1 MEEIKFRLAIRTDI
15 KNKPAGDILKTTASG
30 WSNVDITLPDLIG
43 SISSGFPFTHQFSNG
58 YRKGSNFA
66 GTNVLIAD
74 IDGTLPLERAL
85 ADPFIKHHAT
95 LIYTTPSHTETEN
108 RYRILFH
115 LKREIYHGESY
126 EALYTALMKR
136 VPTDP
141 AARSCA
147 QFFFGNSEAIFHQI
161 GKSLD
166 SESINKLI
174 REGMEERYR
183 QSVHNPPSAF
193 TDDTRVSVK
202 NRGLLLLRDLAANTS
217 VKCPF
222 GTHPDKNPSAFVKV
236 NKNGVR
242 GVQCRSCGSSAWIE
256 VEQKK
261 EEEGFNFFD
270 AIVKQ
275 YNGAANTHFEY
286 QGLTRY
292 DHDLE
297 VSKEKSNYHLLNA
310 ERLGDISILPGVNLI
325 KSPKGS
331 GKTHSLAKLVSH
343 LKSYPHPTRRGKTLN
358 QNIILIGHRQS
369 LISESA
375 SKLGLECYL
384 DTGGIDTKMVPV
396 MTSSGSIR
404 YETRKPP
411 HYAICLDSLYSRMR
425 LQCEHYG
432 VVIIDESEQV
442 FSHFLSEHM
451 ESPDRNFN
459 VLSQLIKRAEYVFCL
474 DADLGRITLSGVM
487 SCLGRGRGERPA
499 DERRD
504 YKKLY
509 CVLNEY
515 QPSKRKISIYAGK
528 NDLLMDLH
536 RNIKAGK
543 RCYVVSNSRKFILE
557 RHLSFSQAYKSKKFR
572 VMVSDYGDD
581 EDNRAFLKNIK
592 TEILN
597 YDVVM
602 SSPYVGTGIDI
613 TFPDNEVKVD
623 CVYGFFEGAINTHF
637 DIDQQLGRVRHPGE
651 VKAWIM
657 PKRRNFSTDRRRVLQ
672 EFLDRDT
679 RRGLKVYFD
688 HNGGHSYVGED
699 PFLELLTDVLIIRNK
714 SMNALKYN
722 FIDYK
727 KYNGWDV
734 ELIAQDEKEKA
745 KGSIINKAGRRQY
758 QVRMRERILS
768 ARDITFKEAMD
779 IRKLKDKN
787 EPLTD
792 DQKASSEKFW
802 LSRFY
807 HEEVTEKLL
816 TLDDQGKLREKIALL
831 EILIDPAMQLM
842 TYHEFK
848 NDMMKLFK
856 YRDNTYDRKVIERV
870 VFLRETLTRA
880 GLFDPQ
886 TCSLRFDRKYS
897 TNTLVEF
904 INFMQSNEER
914 LQRLFEKEVNS
925 DVAVRPV
932 VQLRT
937 ILGFVGVKQQ
947 QVKRNRGGED
957 GEAIYQLDKNSYL
970 PLSKIMTRRKEKA
983 AEFKKNQPAADA

>member
-1 MEEIKFRLAIRTDI
+1 MEEIKFKLAIRTDI
-15 KNKPAGDILKTTASG
+15 KNKPTDDTLKLTASG
-30 WSNVDITLPDLIG
+30 WSNVDITLPDFIA
-43 SISSGFPFTHQFSNG
+43 SISSGFPFTHQFING

-74 IDGTLPLERAL
+74 IDDGLSLNSAL
-85 ADPFIKHHAT
+85 DNPFIKHHAT
-95 LIYTTPSHTETEN
+95 LIYTTPSHTEEKN

-115 LKREIYHGESY
+115 LKREIYDGESY

-141 AARSCA
+141 NARSCA
-147 QFFFGNSEAIFHQI
+147 QFFFGNSEAIFHEL

-166 SESINKLI
+166 NELINKLI
-174 REGMEERYR
+174 REGMEERYS
-183 QSVHNPPSAF
+183 QSIHNPVS
-193 TDDTRVSVK
+193 TLSDDTRVSVK
-202 NRGLLLLRDLAANTS
+202 NRGLLLLRDLPANTS
-217 VKCPF
+217 IKCPF

-236 NKNGVR
+236 NKDGVR
-242 GVQCRSCGSSAWIE
+242 GVQCRSCGSSAWI
-256 VEQKK
+256 VGEQK

-270 AIVKQ
+270 AMVKQ
-275 YNGAANTHFEY
+275 YNGTANTHFEY

-292 DHDLE
+292 DHELE

-310 ERLGDISILPGVNLI
+310 ERLGDINILPGVNLI

-343 LKSYPHPTRRGKTLN
+343 LKSYPHPTRRGKTLS

-396 MTSSGSIR
+396 MTSQGSIR
-404 YETRKPP
+404 YETRKPR

-425 LQCEHYG
+425 LQTERYG

-459 VLSQLIKRAEYVFCL
+459 VLSELMRRAEYVFCL

-487 SCLGRGRGERPA
+487 SCLGRRRGEDLP

-509 CVLNEY
+509 CFLNDY
-515 QPSKRKISIYAGK
+515 QPGKRKISIYAGK
-528 NDLLMDLH
+528 NDLLNDL
-536 RNIKAGK
+536 RQSIKAGK
-543 RCYVVSNSRKFILE
+543 RCYVVGNSRKFILGLHE
-557 RHLSFSQAYKSKKFR
+557 AFSQVYKSKKFR

-657 PKRRNFSTDRRRVLQ
+657 PKRRNFSTDRRKVLQ
-672 EFLDRDT
+672 EFLDRET

-688 HNGGHSYVGED
+688 HNGGHSYAGED
-699 PFLELLTDVLIIRNK
+699 PFLELLTDVLIVRNK

-734 ELIAQDEKEKA
+734 ELVAQDEKEKA
-745 KGSIINKAGRRQY
+745 KGSVINKAGRHQ
-758 QVRMRERILS
+758 QQIRMRERILT

-779 IRKLKDKN
+779 IKKLKDKN

-792 DQKASSEKFW
+792 DQKAANEKYW
-802 LSRFY
+802 LGKFY

-816 TLDDQGKLREKIALL
+816 TLDDQGKLRERIEML
-831 EILIDPAMQLM
+831 EILIDPGMKVM
-842 TYHEFK
+842 THHEFK
-848 NDMMKLFK
+848 NDLTKLYG
-856 YRDNTYDRKVIERV
+856 YRDDKYDRKVIERV

-886 TCSLRFDRKYS
+886 TYSLRFDVQYS

-937 ILGFVGVKQQ
+937 ILGFVGIKQQ
-947 QVKRNRGGED
+947 QVKRDRGGDE
-957 GEAIYQLDKNSYL
+957 GEAIYKLDKSSYL

-983 AEFKKNQPAADA
+983 AEFRNNQPTADA

>member
-1 MEEIKFRLAIRTDI
+1 MENKTFKLAIRTDI
-15 KNKPAGDILKTTASG
+15 KDKISSEELKGSASG
-30 WSNVDITLPDLIG
+30 WSNVQLTLPELMD
-43 SISSGFPFTHQFSNG
+43 SISNGFPLTHQFING

-85 ADPFIKHHAT
+85 ADPFIKRHAT
-95 LIYTTPSHTETEN
+95 LIYTTPSHSDTEN

-115 LKREIYHGESY
+115 LQREIYDGESY

-141 AARSCA
+141 ATRSCA
-147 QFFFGNSEAIFHQI
+147 QFFFGNTRAQFHEI

-166 SESINKLI
+166 GETINKLI
-174 REGMEERYR
+174 REGMEERYI
-183 QSVHNPPSAF
+183 QSVQNPASTL

-202 NRGLLLLRDLAANTS
+202 NRGLLLLRDLAENTS
-217 VKCPF
+217 IKCPF
-222 GTHPDKNPSAFVKV
+222 GIHPDRNPSAFVKV
-236 NKNGVR
+236 NKDGVR
-242 GVQCRSCGSSAWIE
+242 GVQCRSCGNSAWIE
-256 VEQKK
+256 GEQKK
-261 EEEGFNFFD
+261 EEAGFNFFD
-270 AIVKQ
+270 AMVKQ

-310 ERLGDISILPGVNLI
+310 ERLGDIHILPGVNLI

-331 GKTHSLAKLVSH
+331 GKTHSLAKLVSY
-343 LKSYPHPTRRGKTLN
+343 LKSYPHPTRREQTLS

-384 DTGGIDTKMVPV
+384 DTGGIDTMMIPT
-396 MTSSGSIR
+396 TSASGSIR

-425 LQCEHYG
+425 LQSERYG

-459 VLSQLIKRAEYVFCL
+459 VLSELIKRAEYVFCL
-474 DADLGRITLSGVM
+474 DADLGRITLSGVIA
-487 SCLGRGRGERPA
+487 CLGRSRSDNLSE
-499 DERRD
+499 ERRD

-509 CVLNEY
+509 CFLNEY

-528 NDLLMDLH
+528 NDLLSDLH
-536 RNIKAGK
+536 QSIQAGK
-543 RCYVVSNSRKFILE
+543 RCYVVGNSRKFILGLYE
-557 RHLSFSQAYKSKKFR
+557 AFIQVYKSKKLR
-572 VMVSDYGDD
+572 VMVRDYGDD

-597 YDVVM
+597 YDVVL
-602 SSPYVGTGIDI
+602 SSPFVGTGIDI

-623 CVYGFFEGAINTHF
+623 CVYGFFEGGINTHF

-672 EFLDRDT
+672 EFLDRET

-688 HNGGHSYVGED
+688 HNGGHSYAGED
-699 PFLELLTDVLIIRNK
+699 PFLELLTDVLIVRNK
-714 SMNALKYN
+714 SMNALKFN

-734 ELIAQDEKEKA
+734 ELVAQDEAAKA
-745 KGSIINKAGRRQY
+745 KGSIINKAGRNQ
-758 QVRMRERILS
+758 QKVRMRERLLN
-768 ARDITFKEAMD
+768 ARDITFREAMD
-779 IRKLKDKN
+779 IKKLKDKN
-787 EPLTD
+787 DPLTD
-792 DQKASSEKFW
+792 AQKASNEKFW
-802 LSRFY
+802 LGNFY

-816 TLDDQGKLREKIALL
+816 VLDDQGKLREKIEML
-831 EILIDPAMQLM
+831 EVLIDPEMQLM

-848 NDMMKLFK
+848 SNPMKLFK
-856 YRDNTYDRKVIERV
+856 YRDNKYDMKVIEKV
-870 VFLRETLTRA
+870 VFLREILTRA
-880 GLFDPQ
+880 CIFEPR
-886 TCSLRFDRKYS
+886 TCSLRFDVKYS
-897 TNTLVEF
+897 SNTLVELSD
-904 INFMQSNEER
+904 FMKSNEER
-914 LQRLFEKEVNS
+914 WQRLFEKEVNV
-925 DVAVRPV
+925 DVAERPV
-932 VQLRT
+932 AQLRT
-937 ILGFVGVKQQ
+937 VLGILGLKQQ
-947 QVKRNRGGED
+947 QVKRNRGGD
-957 GEAIYQLDKNSYL
+957 KGEAFYQLDKTAYL
-970 PLSKIMTRRKEKA
+970 PLSKTMMRRKEKA
-983 AEFKKNQPAADA
+983 AEFKNNQPTADA